1 MYVRLDV
8 GKFFMITLSH
18 AIILGIIQ
26 GITEWLPISSEGISS
41 LVMVIFL
48 KKSFAEAI
56 SISVWLHLGTFF
68 SAVVYFRK
76 ELKGIITSVPAHV
89 RDIKNLSQDNVLVFL
104 LVSTFA
110 TGLLGLPLLLLSI
123 NKLGFAGENAMLA
136 IGIFLVISGIIQLR
150 VHKKRIPDA
159 AVERRKILISDSF
172 FVGLAQALSI
182 LPGISRSGIT
192 TSFLLMR
199 RYPADQA
206 LKLSFLMSI
215 PAVLGAQIV
224 LQIFL
229 NPAPFNYPALIAVA
243 VSFVLGLIGIHL
255 LMRFAEKINFA
266 FFLFFIGFASVVPFF
281 LKLISLRFLPS

>member
-1 MYVRLDV
+1 
-8 GKFFMITLSH
+8 MITLSQ